1 MESVGILGGGQLG
14 RFFTISAQ
22 KMGYSVI
29 VFDPDDK
36 SPAGKIAN
44 KHICKPYDD
53 LEALDELKDSCRSV
67 TTEFENIPAETIRYL
82 EKHIIVRPS
91 SEAISI
97 AQNRIKE
104 KDFLKRCGMPVGNY
118 VVIDTIESINNLDS
132 NKVLIFPGNESSTE
146 YTF

>member
-1 MESVGILGGGQLG
+1 MESLGILGGGQLG

-53 LEALDELKDSCRSV
+53 LDALDELKDSCRSV
-67 TTEFENIPAETIRYL
+67 TTEFENIPAETLRYL

-91 SEAISI
+91 SETVSI

-132 NKVLIFPGNESSTE
+132 NKVLILSLIHI
-146 YTF
+146 